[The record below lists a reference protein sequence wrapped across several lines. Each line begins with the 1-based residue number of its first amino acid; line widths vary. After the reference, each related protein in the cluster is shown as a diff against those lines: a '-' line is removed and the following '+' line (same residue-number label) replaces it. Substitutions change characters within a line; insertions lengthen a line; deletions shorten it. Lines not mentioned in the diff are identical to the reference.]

1 MLAALTP
8 LMYALGPAALLLV
21 MGVVF
26 AETGLLVGFFLP
38 GDSLLFIA
46 GALVATGVLH
56 LPIWLVAVGVFIA
69 AVTGDQAGYLLG
81 RRYGPKIFARKGS
94 RLFAPTHADRANRF
108 YSRFGPKAVILG
120 RFIPVIRTFVP
131 VTAGV
136 GRMKYRRFVTYN
148 IVGGL
153 LWAGGVVLAGYFLGG
168 IPIIAAHVEIIV
180 IGVVILSLIPAV
192 IAIVR
197 QRHQRIEAAKVLT
210 PTDL

>member
-8 LMYALGPAALLLV
+8 LMYAFGPAALLLV

-38 GDSLLFIA
+38 GDSLLFIT
-46 GALVATGVLH
+46 GALVATGALH

-69 AVTGDQAGYLLG
+69 AVAGDQVGYLLG
-81 RRYGPKIFARKGS
+81 RRFGPKIFAREES
-94 RLFAPTHADRANRF
+94 RLFAPTHAARANAF
-108 YSRFGPKAVILG
+108 YARFGPKAVILG

-131 VTAGV
+131 VTAGI

-148 IVGGL
+148 VVGGL
-153 LWAGGVVLAGYFLGG
+153 LWAGGIVFAGYFLGG

-180 IGVVILSLIPAV
+180 IGVVLLSLIPAAV
-192 IAIVR
+192 AIFR
-197 QRHQRIEAAKVLT
+197 QRHQHVEEPRVLT
-210 PTDL
+210 PTGL